1 MFTHLVGVVFYFAQT
16 ERKLCSM
23 KLGARMVKTGIA
35 IVLSLFL
42 SDLLQL
48 PTPIFAAI
56 AAIFA
61 IQPTIYRSYLSVIE
75 QIQGNVVGAVTA
87 FVFTLAF
94 GNHLMVVGLGAI
106 IVIAINLKLRLENT
120 ISLSLV
126 TLIAIME
133 TPGEN
138 FIEFGLIRFGTIM
151 LGVLSAFVVN
161 LIFLPPKYESKLYF
175 KAAELT
181 EEITKWIRISAR
193 EATEHALLKK
203 DIKKISEEIVKLD
216 QLYFLYKEERNYF
229 KKQTTVKLRKLVIYR
244 QMAATLKKA
253 LQTLKE
259 LHRFENEL
267 ANLPEELKMELQ
279 RRLDSIIDHHEQVM
293 LKYIDKVRHPSQNI
307 IAEEQQVVERRELF
321 QLFMEYEDIF
331 EKKEDE
337 TFFHIIQVISSINEY
352 DEHLKHLDRLI
363 TSFKTY
369 HKNANKVTVKEPLEG

>member
-1 MFTHLVGVVFYFAQT
+1 
-16 ERKLCSM
+16 
-23 KLGARMVKTGIA
+23 MVKTGIA